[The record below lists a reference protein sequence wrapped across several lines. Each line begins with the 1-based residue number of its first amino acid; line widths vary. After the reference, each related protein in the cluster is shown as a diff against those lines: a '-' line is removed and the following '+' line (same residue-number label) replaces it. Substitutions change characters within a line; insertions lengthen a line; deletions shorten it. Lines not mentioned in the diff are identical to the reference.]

1 MRVRRITWILIL
13 VAVAAIAARRFGK
26 IVIPVTDFCSFWIA
40 GHRLLDRLNPY
51 DAAYALQVERAL
63 GFTEAKP
70 LVMRNPPWAL
80 WATLPLGML
89 DYASAW
95 IFWTCCL
102 ILSLAISARLLWT
115 MYGGS
120 QQWRWVT
127 VAVTF
132 GYAPVLACL
141 AVGQTAPFVLLG
153 LTLFLYLQDR
163 HQFWAGFV
171 LLLAAF
177 KPQLAFLFWITLALW
192 CVHRQEWK
200 RMAGVIVGI
209 SSAMLIAL
217 CFDGHVAGEYWS
229 MLRGESLATQFI
241 PTLGGLLRQRFG
253 YAWLQVLP
261 SIAGVVWAVIHYL
274 RHRRSWNWKEQLPIL
289 LLASML
295 LTPYAWLVDE
305 VVVLLPLVGAAAAL
319 ATTRRGTKLLVLFGI
334 VNAGIVVALTLGV
347 RVVSPYYT
355 WTIWAWIVFYG
366 AAMSRS
372 VGETKATQAHT

>member
-13 VAVAAIAARRFGK
+13 VAVAAIAAGRFGK

-40 GHRLLDRLNPY
+40 GHRLLHRLNPY

-63 GFTEAKP
+63 GFAEAKP
-70 LVMRNPPWAL
+70 LVMRNPPLAL

-102 ILSLAISARLLWT
+102 ILSLAISARLLWA

-120 QQWRWVT
+120 QQQRWVAL
-127 VAVTF
+127 AVTF
-132 GYAPVLACL
+132 GFAPALACL
-141 AVGQTAPFVLLG
+141 TVGQTAPFVLLG
-153 LTLFLYLQDR
+153 LTFFLYLQDR
-163 HQFWAGFV
+163 HEFWSGFV

-192 CVHRQEWK
+192 CVYRQKWK
-200 RMAGVIVGI
+200 QMAGVIVGI
-209 SSAMLIAL
+209 ASAMLIVL
-217 CFDGHVAGEYWS
+217 CFDGRVAGEYWS

-241 PTLGGLLRQRFG
+241 PTFGGLLRQRFG

-261 SIAGVVWAVIHYL
+261 AIAGVVWTVVHYV
-274 RHRRSWNWKEQLPIL
+274 RHRHSWSWKEQLPIL

-305 VVVLLPLVGAAAAL
+305 PVILLPLVGASAAL
-319 ATTRRGTKLLVLFGI
+319 ATTRRGTKLLVLFAI
-334 VNAGIVVALTLGV
+334 VNAGIVIALALGV

-355 WTIWAWIVFYG
+355 WTIWVWIVFY
-366 AAMSRS
+366 AAAYMQCKRS
-372 VGETKATQAHT
+372 SGPT